1 MIVVDASAAISALL
15 KAGQARDALTA
26 QQVHV
31 PHLIDTEIAGAL
43 RRLVTE
49 GSLAA
54 GEGWDALVRWRQFSV
69 SRYPVTGLF
78 DRIWELRDNVSAYDA
93 CYVSLAEVL
102 GCTLITADG
111 KLSRAPKLRCSVTV
125 VPR

>member
-15 KAGQARDALTA
+15 KAGQAREALTA

-31 PHLIDTEIAGAL
+31 PHLIDTEIASGL
-43 RRLVTE
+43 RRLVAE
-49 GSLAA
+49 GLLAA
-54 GEGWDALVRWRQFSV
+54 DEGWAALLRWRRFSAT
-69 SRYPVTGLF
+69 RYPAVGLF
-78 DRIWELRDNVSAYDA
+78 HRIWELRDNVSAYDS
-93 CYVSLAEVL
+93 CYVALAEVL